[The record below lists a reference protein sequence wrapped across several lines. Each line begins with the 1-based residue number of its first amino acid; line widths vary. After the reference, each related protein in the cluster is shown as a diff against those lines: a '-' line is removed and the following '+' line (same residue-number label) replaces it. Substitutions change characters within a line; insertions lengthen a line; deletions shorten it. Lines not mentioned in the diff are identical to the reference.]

1 MSDFVSQLVALGS
14 LLDSGKLTQEEFNRS
29 KLSLLPG
36 TPVESPASSFIPLSS
51 VTSSSTPTSAS
62 LKRPRSVLDQP
73 WASVLD
79 FGITKKMKA
88 ADGQLWTVK
97 QRLSLRRTSWS
108 TVAAMCIISYL
119 VIQTRFK

>member
-36 TPVESPASSFIPLSS
+36 TPVESPATSFIPLSLSS
-51 VTSSSTPTSAS
+51 VTSTSAPTSAS

-79 FGITKKMKA
+79 FGIALTIKFNCR
-88 ADGQLWTVK
+88 V
-97 QRLSLRRTSWS
+97 
-108 TVAAMCIISYL
+108 
-119 VIQTRFK
+119 

>member
-36 TPVESPASSFIPLSS
+36 TPVESPATSFIPLSLSS
-51 VTSSSTPTSAS
+51 VTSTSAPTSAS
-62 LKRPRSVLDQP
+62 LKRPRSVQP
-73 WASVLD
+73 WTSVLD

-88 ADGQLWTVK
+88 ADGQLWMVVPPK
-97 QRLSLRRTSWS
+97 DILPIQKIYYRCSHYG
-108 TVAAMCIISYL
+108 MCS
-119 VIQTRFK
+119 